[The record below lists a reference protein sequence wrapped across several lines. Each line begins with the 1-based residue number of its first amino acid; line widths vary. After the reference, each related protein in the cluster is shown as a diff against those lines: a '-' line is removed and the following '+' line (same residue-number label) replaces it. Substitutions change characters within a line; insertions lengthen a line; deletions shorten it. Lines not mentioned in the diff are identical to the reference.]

1 MTQSKPSTFRTT
13 LWAAPLLVAAGL
25 ALLGCNGAA
34 ARRAEPTQPG
44 VAQVARAAAPAFDA
58 DYAWSVLLKQC
69 EFGPRPVGS
78 PAHRKTRDYLVA
90 EMRKHTETVVEQDF
104 TYKEMPLTNVIGIF
118 GPADRAPILLC
129 AHWDTRPTADMEI
142 DAAARKTP
150 IMGANDGASGVA
162 VLLAL
167 AKSFKAQPPAVGV
180 AVALLDGE
188 DFGDFERDEGVFL
201 GSRYLAKNLKP
212 VGKPTYGI
220 LLDMIGDKD
229 LTIFREQNSEERA
242 RPINDKVFRIASEL
256 GHSRSFRDRIGYAIT
271 DDHLPLIAAGIPTID
286 LIDFDY
292 GPWHTVDDTVDRC
305 SRASLKVVG
314 ETVGE
319 TVYREKKARPASP

>member
-1 MTQSKPSTFRTT
+1 MTQCKPSLSRASF
-13 LWAAPLLVAAGL
+13 WAAPLLAIAAL
-25 ALLGCNGAA
+25 PLLGCNGSA
-34 ARRAEPTQPG
+34 ARRNDAGQAPRTPISK
-44 VAQVARAAAPAFDA
+44 AAAPAFDA
-58 DYAWSVLLKQC
+58 DYAWNVLLKQC

-78 PAHRKTRDYLVA
+78 QAHRKTRDYLVA
-90 EMRKHTETVVEQDF
+90 EMRKHSDTVVEQDF

-142 DAAARKTP
+142 DATARKTP

-167 AKSFKAQPPAVGV
+167 AKSFKAQPPSVGV

-188 DFGDFERDEGVFL
+188 DYGDFERDQGVFL

-229 LTIFREQNSEERA
+229 LTISREQNSEERA
-242 RPINDKVFRIASEL
+242 RSVNDKVFRIASEL
-256 GHSRSFRDRIGYAIT
+256 GHSRNFRDRIGYAIT

-292 GPWHTVDDTVDRC
+292 GPWHTVDDTVDKC
-305 SRASLKVVG
+305 SKTSLKVVG
-314 ETVGE
+314 ESVGE